1 MEATCRQLMLFT
13 EASLNDPVRT
23 SASQGNR
30 LDLKEHAP
38 ASGLKCCE
46 SSQSADPL
54 SSLLK
59 TCVERSISPSIPCT
73 PVWKTK
79 ATKSG
84 LTFFQHLRL
93 VRPTSGKGSSSSESG
108 GMWPTVCASEVR
120 QGYQDRTRG
129 KKGSQ
134 ISLTTAVKVVELSG
148 LLHSKETTEAETNP
162 IPSEPPENVSLDGA

>member
-30 LDLKEHAP
+30 RDLKEP
-38 ASGLKCCE
+38 DQDSGLKCCE

-59 TCVERSISPSIPCT
+59 TCVERLILPSIPCK
-73 PVWKTK
+73 PEWRKK
-79 ATKSG
+79 ATQSG
-84 LTFFQHLRL
+84 RSSYLQLHLA
-93 VRPTSGKGSSSSESG
+93 RPTKGKECSSSESG
-108 GMWPTVCASEVR
+108 KMWPTVCASEVR

-134 ISLTTAVKVVELSG
+134 ISLTTAVKVTELCG
-148 LLHSKETTEAETNP
+148 LLHPSTETTTEQE
-162 IPSEPPENVSLDGA
+162 